1 MFQKKL
7 AQMGGVIGMHVDII
21 RYRSSDRS
29 TFGKLYIDGI
39 YQCYTLEDAYRAQK
53 VDGETRIPS
62 GTYVLDLRVSPRFTP
77 KYGHKM
83 IWVKDVPNFEYILIH
98 CGNTVKDTEGCILVG
113 EAIIESNGVLLNSR
127 SAYNNFYPL
136 IANAINSGK
145 KASITLIDFS

>member
-1 MFQKKL
+1 
-7 AQMGGVIGMHVDII
+7 
-21 RYRSSDRS
+21 
-29 TFGKLYIDGI
+29 
-39 YQCYTLEDAYRAQK
+39 
-53 VDGETRIPS
+53 
-62 GTYVLDLRVSPRFTP
+62 
-77 KYGHKM
+77 M